1 MEYLPSYVNQNTIGI
16 ICQSWSHWWTNK
28 NTKHDFTT
36 TTARSPSPPPKKKQ
50 NKIKK
55 KRQKNPQNNYNKT
68 TRQATTPTP
77 IKNDHSE
84 FQTQGF

>member
-36 TTARSPSPPPKKKQ
+36 TTTARPPSQKKNPKQ
-50 NKIKK
+50 NRK
-55 KRQKNPQNNYNKT
+55 KRQKTPQNNYNKT

>member
-36 TTARSPSPPPKKKQ
+36 TTARSPSPPQKKTKQ
-50 NKIKK
+50 NKK
-55 KRQKNPQNNYNKT
+55 KRQKTPQNNYNKT
-68 TRQATTPTP
+68 TGQATTPTP

-84 FQTQGF
+84 FQTQGL